1 MQREKREGMDMMK
14 IGTIPGA
21 LADSGM
27 SPKEEYETL
36 SKLGFNSI
44 DYPLMYPFK
53 DALWKISDRELRFK
67 FEEIRET
74 IVESGLIVGQTHSP
88 IVANYL
94 ACPETKEERWHA
106 HIQAI
111 KATSYL
117 GAPYTVI
124 HPISPPRKLKGKEY
138 YEYAKEINMEF
149 FRFLEP
155 YLQQYNV
162 KVAIENLFVNDGVL
176 GRTTRAAC
184 STAEDLIDYIDSLN
198 SDRFVVCL
206 DTGHATLVGQDPV
219 DMIYK
224 LGKKYLHVTHLH
236 DNDYINDD
244 HFMPG
249 IGKID
254 WFAIGKALNDIG
266 YEGIFN
272 YEANRTFVRLGPYAK
287 ELAIDFLELY
297 VMLAKEIMKH

>member
-1 MQREKREGMDMMK
+1 MMK
-14 IGTIPGA
+14 IGTIAGA
-21 LADSGM
+21 LTGIGM
-27 SPKEEYETL
+27 SSEEEYQTL
-36 SKLGFNSI
+36 AKLGFDSI
-44 DYPLMYPFK
+44 DYSLMYNYK
-53 DALWKISDRELRFK
+53 DPLWKLPDRELRSK
-67 FEEIRET
+67 FEEIKEQ
-74 IVESGLIVGQTHSP
+74 ILECGLIVGQTHSP
-88 IVANYL
+88 IVANYIS
-94 ACPETKEERWHA
+94 CPETKEERWHA
-106 HIQAI
+106 HVQAI
-111 KATSYL
+111 KATAYL

-176 GRTTRAAC
+176 GRTTKAAC
-184 STAEDLIDYIDSLN
+184 STAEELMDYIDSLN

-206 DTGHATLVGQDPV
+206 DTGHATLAGQDPV
-219 DMIYK
+219 EMIYK

-254 WFAIGKALNDIG
+254 WLAIGKALNDIG

-272 YEANRTFVRLGPYAK
+272 YEANRTFVRLGEYAK
-287 ELAIDFLELY
+287 DLAIDYLKIY
-297 VMLAKEIMKH
+297 VMLAKTIVQN